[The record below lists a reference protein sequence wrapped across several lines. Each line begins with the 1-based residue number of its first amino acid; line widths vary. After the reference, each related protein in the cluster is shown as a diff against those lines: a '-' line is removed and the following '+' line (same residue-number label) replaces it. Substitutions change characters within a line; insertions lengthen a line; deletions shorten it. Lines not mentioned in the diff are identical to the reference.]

1 MKSISYSKVAIRAL
15 RRIPRN
21 VADLIRSKIE
31 AYAED
36 PASQANN
43 VKVLKGREG
52 IRLRVGDWRVI
63 MDDQGNVLAILDIGP
78 RGSVYD
84 CKEAR

>member
-15 RRIPRN
+15 SRIPRN

-31 AYAED
+31 AYTED

-43 VKVLKGREG
+43 VKGLKGREG

-84 CKEAR
+84 